1 MTEELSER
9 VKRSKK
15 TTSKDE
21 TDSQVAD
28 QTENSPEQESTTNR
42 LHRIEAMLKELI
54 AQQACLK
61 RRVESI
67 AADTD
72 DIHLGMDAL
81 YNQEESSKSDDS
93 HVSDEIDWQAE
104 LQELRAEEI
113 EQEEDESG
121 SEDESLS

>member
-81 YNQEESSKSDDS
+81 YNQEESSESDDS
-93 HVSDEIDWQAE
+93 HESEENDWEAE
-104 LQELRAEEI
+104 LRELKAEEI
-113 EQEEDESG
+113 EQEDESG
-121 SEDESLS
+121 SEDESVS